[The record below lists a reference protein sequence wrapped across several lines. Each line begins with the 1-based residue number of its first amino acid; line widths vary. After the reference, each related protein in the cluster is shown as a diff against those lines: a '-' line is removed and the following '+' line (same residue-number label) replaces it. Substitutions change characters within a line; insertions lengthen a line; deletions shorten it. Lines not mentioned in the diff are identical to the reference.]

1 MLARYT
7 SLLLS
12 ILCLQTSSAQ
22 FSINNNTL
30 NINTKNGRLTF
41 AAYASNILKVTWQ
54 PDGYTRNENIS
65 DAVLL
70 QPATTK
76 PLVKTTFQAS
86 LQNFPIQQKG
96 DTIFLGNKKQCALI
110 GSTASDDYQGFR
122 FGLHKGEK
130 IYGSG
135 ERAIPFDRR
144 GYRLLLYNDP
154 HGFYKMGEE
163 QLNYSVPFIT
173 SSNQYALFFDNPS
186 RGYLDIGKT
195 DPDILKYGAYSG
207 ELNFYLITGDTYP
220 DILQSYWKL
229 TGTQPLPPRWALGSF
244 MSRFGYRRDK
254 EVRDTF
260 AKMKAEGI
268 PFDAVIYDLFWF
280 GDSIKGGLGN
290 LDWVNKTAWPNP
302 KKLVS
307 DFKEQG
313 VKTILITEPF
323 VLEGTRS
330 FESFKPMLAV
340 DSVGQYYPLPG
351 FYFGKGGL
359 IDIFRNDAKDHFW
372 TYYKKQMDENGVE
385 GWWGDLGEPEKHP
398 EPTHHNLKDLG
409 FNRLFKADEVHNIY
423 GHYWTKMLSDKY
435 KQDYPAKRLFSLNRA
450 GFAGTQRY
458 SIFPWSGDVARTW
471 SSLQAQLPIMLGTS
485 MSGLPY
491 VHSDA
496 GGFTG
501 GDKDEELYAHWLQF
515 SSWSPIF
522 RPHGFSLGE
531 LDPGSTSFP
540 SEIALHPE
548 PYRSVGKQ
556 ADIDRYHRLPY
567 IYTLSYNQTVKAEP
581 IVSPLYYYFSSD
593 TAAVAVENEFMSGKN
608 VLVAPVLEK
617 GVTSRSIYLPK
628 GNWWYRWNSSRM
640 IPGGQ
645 RTEVTA
651 NLQNMPVYVQ
661 WGSIIPTVPDSILL
675 PNTEVYSTATLD
687 WHYYPGDKATEY
699 TLYDD
704 DGKDAK
710 ALATNQYELITVKA
724 TPKGRNYT
732 FQIHSNGGNFPGQP
746 ASRHFRLIFHG
757 MTVVPTVTGTNGL
770 PVQQSKTA
778 DGSLQLAFEF
788 TGKPVMITVANQPKV
803 KGRN

>member
-1 MLARYT
+1 MPARLAT
-7 SLLLS
+7 LLL
-12 ILCLQTSSAQ
+12 CASSFQISFAQ
-22 FSINNNTL
+22 FSLSNNTL
-30 NINTKNGRLTF
+30 KLTTKNGHLSF
-41 AAYASNILKVTWQ
+41 FSYAPNILKVTCQ
-54 PDGYTRNENIS
+54 PEDYTRNENIS
-65 DAVLL
+65 YAVIL
-70 QPATTK
+70 QPATAK
-76 PLVKTTFQAS
+76 PILKATLGAS
-86 LQNFPIQQKG
+86 INNFPIQLKG
-96 DTIFLGNKKQCALI
+96 DTIFLGDKKQCTLI
-110 GSTASDDYQGFR
+110 GSKVSGDYQGFR
-122 FGLHKGEK
+122 FGLHTGEK

-144 GYRLLLYNDP
+144 GYKLLLYNDP

-163 QLNYSVPFIT
+163 QLNYSIPFIT
-173 SSNQYALFFDNPS
+173 SSNHYALFFDNAS

-195 DPDILKYGAYSG
+195 ASDVLEYGAYSG
-207 ELNFYLITGDTYP
+207 ELNFYLITGNTYP

-244 MSRFGYRRDK
+244 MSRFGYRSDK

-260 AKMKAEGI
+260 AKMQAEGI

-307 DFKEQG
+307 DFKEKG

-323 VLEGTRS
+323 VLEGTKS
-330 FESFKPMLAV
+330 FQAFKPFLAV
-340 DSVGQYYPLPG
+340 DSANQYYPLPG

-359 IDIFRNDAKDHFW
+359 VDIFRNDAKAHFW

-398 EPTHHNLKDLG
+398 EPTHHNLKDMG

-435 KQDYPAKRLFSLNRA
+435 KLDFPNKRLFSLNRA
-450 GFAGTQRY
+450 GYAGTQRY
-458 SIFPWSGDVARTW
+458 SIFPWSGDVGRTW
-471 SSLQAQLPIMLGTS
+471 SSLPAQLPIMLGTS

-491 VHSDA
+491 IHSDA

-501 GDKDEELYAHWLQF
+501 GDRDEELYTRWLQF

-522 RPHGFSLGE
+522 RPHAFDLGA

-548 PYRSVGKQ
+548 PYKSITKQ

-567 IYTLSYNQTVKAEP
+567 IYTLAYNQTTKAEP

-593 TAAVAVENEFMSGKN
+593 TAAANVEDEFMSGKN
-608 VLVAPVLEK
+608 VLVAPVLEQ
-617 GVTSRSIYLPK
+617 GATSRSIYLPK
-628 GNWWYRWNSSRM
+628 ESWWYRLNSSRM
-640 IPGGQ
+640 IPGGI
-645 RTEVTA
+645 RTTVTA
-651 NLQNMPVYVQ
+651 SLENIPVFVKA
-661 WGSIIPTVPDSILL
+661 GSIIPTVPDSIQL
-675 PNTEVYSTATLD
+675 PNTEVYSTKDLD
-687 WHYYPGDKATEY
+687 WHYYPVNKATEY

-710 ALATNQYELITVKA
+710 ALATNQYELITIKA
-724 TPKGRNYT
+724 TPRGGNYI
-732 FQIHSNGGNFPGQP
+732 FQISSNGDSFPGKP
-746 ASRHFRLIFHG
+746 ASRNFRLLFHG
-757 MTVVPTVTGTNGL
+757 MTMLPTVIGANGL
-770 PVQQSKTA
+770 QVKQSKTA
-778 DGSLQLAFEF
+778 DGSLLLSFEF
-788 TGKPVMITVANQPKV
+788 IGKPVTITINNQLKVA
-803 KGRN
+803 GRK